1 MKIDGLCRASSENFP
16 RDIFLNTDIR
26 VLDNLAAEL
35 GGFSAFEFMKEAS
48 ALCKELI
55 EQNWPDRKSVT
66 IWAGGGNNAGDGYLL
81 ASLLNASEFDVTVIQ
96 IVPSAVLDGDAFKA
110 MELARGAGIPFRVW
124 PLEGALSVKK
134 NGGGLWVDAMLGIG
148 LNRPVEDNFLNAI
161 DCFNDE
167 SVPKLSIDIP
177 SGLCSNTGVPL
188 GRAVKAD
195 ATITFLA
202 LKLGLLTGYA
212 PDYVGELFFS
222 ALKTSNEVFSRAPA
236 PIARRIDIHD
246 SKPAVSPRSQ
256 SAHKGVHGHTV
267 LIGGDYNFGGAVILA
282 AEAAVASGSGLVS
295 IVTRSCHRNAFLA
308 RSPELMIMGT
318 EDPKFNIRSLLKKG
332 TSIIIGPGLGRSEW
346 GQLLW
351 AETLAYQQKKGCG
364 MVVDADALRFLAEEP
379 ASVFGGSDYASRV
392 LLTPHAGEA
401 SALLGKETRHVVQ
414 NRLEALREIGA
425 RYGANVVLKGN
436 GSLIY
441 LAPTDKD
448 KSDIKLCSEGNAGM
462 ASAGMGDVLSGIAG
476 AFLAQGLTCRASV
489 CASVCVHGEA
499 ADQAAAEFG
508 QVGLKASDLLLYIR
522 RLLNF

>member
-1 MKIDGLCRASSENFP
+1 METGGLCRASSENFP
-16 RDIFLNTDIR
+16 RDIFLSTD
-26 VLDNLAAEL
+26 VQALDSLAMEL
-35 GGFSAFEFMKEAS
+35 GGFSAFDLMKEAS

-55 EQNWPDRKSVT
+55 EHNWPDCNSVT

-81 ASLLNASEFDVTVIQ
+81 ASLLNASGFEVTVIQ
-96 IVPSAVLDGDAFKA
+96 IVPSVDLKGDASKA
-110 MELARGAGIPFRVW
+110 MESARDAGILFRGW
-124 PLEGALSVKK
+124 PLNGALSVKK
-134 NGGGLWVDAMLGIG
+134 SSDHLWVDAMLGIG
-148 LNRPVEDNFLNAI
+148 LNRPVEDNFLSAI
-161 DCFNDE
+161 EYFNHGA
-167 SVPKLSIDIP
+167 VPKLSIDIP

-195 ATITFLA
+195 VTMTFLA
-202 LKLGLLTGYA
+202 LKLGLLTGDA
-212 PDYVGELFFS
+212 SDYVGELFFN
-222 ALKTSNEVFSRAPA
+222 ALKTSDEVFSRGPA

-246 SKPAVSPRSQ
+246 SKPAVSPRKQ

-267 LIGGDYNFGGAVILA
+267 LIGGDYNFGGAAILA
-282 AEAAVASGSGLVS
+282 AEAAVAAGSGLVS

-308 RSPELMIMGT
+308 RSPELMVVGT
-318 EDPKFNIRSLLKKG
+318 EDPRFNMNPLLQKA
-332 TSIIIGPGLGRSEW
+332 TSIIIGPGLGRSDW

-351 AETLAYQQKKGCG
+351 AEALAYQQASGCG

-379 ASVFGGSDYASRV
+379 APVLDGSDYSSRV

-401 SALLGKETRHVVQ
+401 SALLGKETRYVVK
-414 NRLEALREIGA
+414 NRLAALREIGA
-425 RYGANVVLKGN
+425 LYGANVVLKGS

-441 LAPTDKD
+441 LAPSNGDNP
-448 KSDIKLCSEGNAGM
+448 DIKLCSEGNAGM

-476 AFLAQGLTCRASV
+476 AFLAQGLTCRAGL

-499 ADQAAAEFG
+499 ADQAAEDLG